1 MGGSAATSRTILSVI
16 GPHSGSGK
24 TVFVTRLL
32 RCLGGGLGCLKVRPL
47 HRRHDARTPADQAGA
62 GRYFME
68 DSADLD
74 RVGMDTEQY
83 LQAGA
88 KQVEILRHEG
98 AGLDPGLQ
106 HALDLFPI
114 DTPIIVESSSAVR
127 LLRPVAV
134 ILIVRPP
141 PKEMKPS
148 TETVL
153 PLVSDLLIN
162 APTSLAATEA
172 DRLVREYP
180 TLRPRFTW
188 LADLATAPPPP
199 AMVARLRA
207 AIAGSSSGASA

>member
-47 HRRHDARTPADQAGA
+47 HRRHDARTPADQAGS

-98 AGLDPGLQ
+98 AGLDPW
-106 HALDLFPI
+106 AA
-114 DTPIIVESSSAVR
+114 T
-127 LLRPVAV
+127 RPRPLPHRHTDHRREFQRCAAAATRCRHFD
-134 ILIVRPP
+134 RPP
-141 PKEMKPS
+141 PAKGNEAEYRDRFCRSSRTCSSMRRPAWRQ
-148 TETVL
+148 
-153 PLVSDLLIN
+153 PR
-162 APTSLAATEA
+162 PTGSYASI
-172 DRLVREYP
+172 
-180 TLRPRFTW
+180 PRFARVSRGWPTW
-188 LADLATAPPPP
+188 QQPHRHRQWSHVCAQQ
-199 AMVARLRA
+199 
-207 AIAGSSSGASA
+207 